1 MRRAAPSAPRTDAR
15 RPEIGRR
22 DGCEDGPVIPDPKA
36 WMWFLSSYGPLWIML
51 GLRFSSHVARISLIA
66 FGLACIAYV
75 VFIVQLLA

>member
-1 MRRAAPSAPRTDAR
+1 
-15 RPEIGRR
+15 
-22 DGCEDGPVIPDPKA
+22 
-36 WMWFLSSYGPLWIML
+36 MWFLSSYGPLWIML